1 MTTSGLI
8 KHPNLVSIKPAAAQT
23 DQAELARDIRF
34 DFDKAS
40 KKLAKRAINGQEAAV
55 QYLKTQV

>member
-1 MTTSGLI
+1 MHTLRFRSLKLI
-8 KHPNLVSIKPAAAQT
+8 LET

>member
-1 MTTSGLI
+1 MHTLRFRSLKLI
-8 KHPNLVSIKPAAAQT
+8 LET

-40 KKLAKRAINGQEAAV
+40 KKLAKIRGRLMDKRPLCSISKHRFER
-55 QYLKTQV
+55 